1 MSQFVWNPADF
12 WQLEDVHPLHFLCRK
27 PERIVAGNSIIVY
40 MHNAC
45 VIQAV
50 RPCLFFSAFIRPMDR
65 SREWLTFF
73 FFGSWCVDGWVC
85 MCVCID
91 ICLLRIKDAQAYC
104 FLPKNRNCKENSAK
118 RRKWVQLTISFS
130 LIALYTYDFIIIF
143 MFASFS
149 GLTLAMDSS

>member
-1 MSQFVWNPADF
+1 MVN
-12 WQLEDVHPLHFLCRK
+12 FL
-27 PERIVAGNSIIVY
+27 
-40 MHNAC
+40 
-45 VIQAV
+45 
-50 RPCLFFSAFIRPMDR
+50 LFRV
-65 SREWLTFF
+65 LV
-73 FFGSWCVDGWVC
+73 CGWVGVYVC
-85 MCVCID
+85 MNRL
-91 ICLLRIKDAQAYC
+91 CLLRIKDAQAYC